1 MQIFEMVKPY
11 KMKNWKFYNLKLSGV
26 GGGGVDT
33 MYLQQALINIFLS
46 KRIDKK
52 TNKSDNNK
60 EHKNYSIS
68 RLKNCSHYTQITD
81 WEILSISKGLIQG
94 GSSVWNIS
102 CQNFYIFE
110 KDAGYF

>member
-1 MQIFEMVKPY
+1 MEILQ
-11 KMKNWKFYNLKLSGV
+11 LKVEWVGV
-26 GGGGVDT
+26 GGGGGGYSVSI
-33 MYLQQALINIFLS
+33 ASINKHFFLS

-81 WEILSISKGLIQG
+81 WEILSISKGLI
-94 GSSVWNIS
+94 
-102 CQNFYIFE
+102 
-110 KDAGYF
+110 